1 MENLKLSIS
10 QQRRYNS
17 LAALTGG
24 LVVYVL
30 CLYPMGLTFVLYA
43 LLSVVLHLEVPNC
56 PLILLPFIFPKEDVA
71 IVDIASNANN
81 A

>member
-1 MENLKLSIS
+1 MVNLKLSIL

-24 LVVYVL
+24 LVAYVL
-30 CLYPMGLTFVLYA
+30 CLCLMGLTFVLYA
-43 LLSVVLHLEVPNC
+43 LLSIVLHLEIPNC
-56 PLILLPFIFPKEDVA
+56 PLILLPFIFPKEDMA
-71 IVDIASNANN
+71 IIDVASNANN